1 MESEFVTNFESS
13 FWNEPEFVTEY
24 LDNVE
29 AYVPYRR
36 LMLSLLASFYK
47 RFFAD
52 GTPKRVLD
60 LGCGDGIVAQVVAG
74 QDANAVI
81 TLVDGSAAM
90 LEKAAL
96 RFAGRGGVELVEAS
110 FQNLVRGD
118 PLEGRFDL
126 VISSLAIHHLPA
138 NEKRKIYSYI
148 FKKLSAG
155 GYLLHADVVLGAAPY
170 MEEWAMELWKWWVDM
185 WKEAGHTEQDFSDIT
200 RRYQEDED
208 NRPDTLAFHLD
219 TLQQI
224 GFDPVDTV
232 FRYGPFA
239 IWWGRKS

>member
-1 MESEFVTNFESS
+1 VTDFESS
-13 FWNEPEFVTEY
+13 LWNKPEFATEY
-24 LDNVE
+24 LDNAE

-36 LMLSLLASFYK
+36 LMLSVLASFYET
-47 RFFAD
+47 FVAD

-81 TLVDGSAAM
+81 TLVDGSADM

-96 RFAGRGGVELVEAS
+96 RFAGRDSVELVEAS
-110 FQNLVRGD
+110 FQNLVRKD
-118 PLEGRFDL
+118 PLEARFDL
-126 VISSLAIHHLPA
+126 VISALAIHHLSA
-138 NEKRKIYSYI
+138 DEKRKIYSYI

-155 GYLLHADVVLGAAPY
+155 GYLLHLDVVLGAAPY

-185 WKEAGHTEQDFSDIT
+185 RKESGHTEQDFSDIT
-200 RRYQEDED
+200 RRYQENED